1 MVSFEYCLLKRK
13 YAWQQTLQA
22 IINLYFNERLPDF
35 CFIPNIFKH
44 YRALF
49 PLLHG
54 LIETQR
60 GSREIKTIMQTPELS
75 QRFS

>member
-1 MVSFEYCLLKRK
+1 MVNFECCLHVLKRK

-22 IINLYFNERLPDF
+22 IINLYFNEHLPDL

-49 PLLHG
+49 PLLHS
-54 LIETQR
+54 LIETQG
-60 GSREIKTIMQTPELS
+60 GSREIKKLCKPGT
-75 QRFS
+75 